1 MQPMRLRLFSVFPNP
16 VSKLLFAKIELEGS
30 RNFHIEIISTEGQIL
45 QEQYRTIEENDFVEM
60 NISSYPNG
68 VYFIKLKSK
77 DNISL
82 HRFIKM

>member
-1 MQPMRLRLFSVFPNP
+1 
-16 VSKLLFAKIELEGS
+16 
-30 RNFHIEIISTEGQIL
+30 
-45 QEQYRTIEENDFVEM
+45 M